1 MNAYNMMLIIIIH
14 GLKTLYYAKPM
25 LIKYIYVCV
34 CEFFCEC
41 TILILFTF
49 WEKQQM
55 TTNEVET
62 AVQRALVEVEWKLRN
77 RPKVNEDVRRGTPD
91 VSR

>member
-1 MNAYNMMLIIIIH
+1 
-14 GLKTLYYAKPM
+14 
-25 LIKYIYVCV
+25 
-34 CEFFCEC
+34 
-41 TILILFTF
+41 
-49 WEKQQM
+49 M

-77 RPKVNEDVRRGTPD
+77 RPKVNEDVRRGPPD